1 MVIKKRDFPLR
12 GVQIYL
18 KKGAYK
24 MGPLNNVNDCKRA
37 VSQIRFSTPN
47 SARSQG
53 LSRGKRHLPY

>member
-1 MVIKKRDFPLR
+1 
-12 GVQIYL
+12 
-18 KKGAYK
+18 

-37 VSQIRFSTPN
+37 VSPIRFSTPD